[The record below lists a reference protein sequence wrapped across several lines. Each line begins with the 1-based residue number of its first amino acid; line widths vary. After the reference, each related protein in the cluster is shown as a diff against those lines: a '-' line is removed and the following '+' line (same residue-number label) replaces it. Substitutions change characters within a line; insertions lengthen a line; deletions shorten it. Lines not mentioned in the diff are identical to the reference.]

1 MQIVVN
7 HLTRMHEGRIC
18 VAGINPVSRRHVRP
32 VPEFGETFERG
43 LLAANGQQLRVGALV
58 DLGDVSPRPDLP
70 HSEDQVTSLSELRLV
85 RYLDR
90 AEYLRALES
99 VRVYSLTDAFGT
111 ELDHSGRSF
120 TLKEGTG
127 KRSLAVL
134 RKNTREIKVEIKK
147 NRKTGKETVRL
158 ACRLAGKRVN
168 LSLTDLRLYKR
179 EDETTLDREMIGKL
193 QDQLAQ
199 ANSCYLMLGLG
210 RAWSPD
216 QSEPVHWLQANG
228 IAVAD

>member
-7 HLTRMHEGRIC
+7 HLTRMKGGRIC
-18 VAGINPVSRRHVRP
+18 VAGINPESRRHVRP
-32 VPEFGETFERG
+32 VPEFGETFERA
-43 LLAANGQQLRVGALV
+43 LLAANGAELRVAALV
-58 DLGDVSPRPDLP
+58 DLGDVSPRPDPP

-120 TLKEGTG
+120 TLTRGTG

-134 RKNTREIKVEIKK
+134 RKNTREITVEVRKQP
-147 NRKTGKETVRL
+147 KTGEDRVRL
-158 ACRLAGKRVN
+158 VCRLAGKRVN

-179 EDETTLDREMIGKL
+179 EDETTLNREMIGKL
-193 QDQLAQ
+193 QRELAQ
-199 ANSCYLMLGLG
+199 AKSCYVMLGLG
-210 RAWSPD
+210 RAWSKD
-216 QSEPVHWLQANG
+216 ESEPVHWLQANG
-228 IAVAD
+228 LAVAD

>member
-7 HLTRMHEGRIC
+7 HLTRMNEGRIC

-32 VPEFGETFERG
+32 VSELGETFDRG
-43 LLAANGQQLRVGALV
+43 LLAANGAELRVTALV
-58 DLGDVSPRPDLP
+58 DLGDVSPHPDPP
-70 HSEDQVTSLSELRLV
+70 HSEDHLTSLTEIHLV

-99 VRVYSLTDAFGT
+99 VRVDSLADAFGQ
-111 ELDHSGRSF
+111 ELHHSGRSF
-120 TLKEGTG
+120 TLKEGAG
-127 KRSLAVL
+127 SRSLAVL
-134 RKNTREIKVEIKK
+134 RKNTREIRVEIEKYHT
-147 NRKTGKETVRL
+147 TGEEKVRL
-158 ACRLAGKRVN
+158 ACRLAGKEAN
-168 LSLTDLRLYKR
+168 LALTDLPLYKS
-179 EDETTLDREMIGKL
+179 DQALDREMIGKL
-193 QDQLAQ
+193 QGQLAQ

-216 QSEPVHWLQANG
+216 PNQTEPVHWLQANG